1 MSTFFISDTHWNH
14 RNIIKYSN
22 RPFKDIQEMNEILI
36 DNWNRNVRPE
46 DNIWHLGDFAFMKVE
61 QIQQLL
67 PRLNGYKMFIAGN
80 HDQEIM
86 KNQEMLLGR
95 NLFTSIG
102 RYAEF
107 NHNNQFFVLF
117 HYGQRVWNK
126 SHHGSIQLH
135 GHSHG
140 SLPPY
145 GKSVDIGVDAPF
157 VIPRFTYMEA
167 TLEQE
172 LKRRQEDY
180 RPINIDEVI
189 EYMKDR
195 DITKP
200 DHHNIRY

>member
-1 MSTFFISDTHWNH
+1 MIYFWSDTHFFH
-14 RNIIKYSN
+14 KNICKYSN
-22 RPFKDIQEMNEILI
+22 RPFSSVEEMNEILI
-36 DNWNRNVRPE
+36 QNCNKIVKPNDE
-46 DNIWHLGDFAFMKVE
+46 IYHLGDFAFASLEK
-61 QIQQLL
+61 IYDITK
-67 PRLNGYKMFIAGN
+67 RLNGIKRLILGN
-80 HDQEIM
+80 HDQEIW
-86 KNQEMLLGR
+86 KNYNALIGAPY
-95 NLFTSIG
+95 FSSIKH
-102 RYAEF
+102 YDEINF
-107 NHNNQFFVLF
+107 NKQKIILF
-117 HYGQRVWNK
+117 HYGMRVWSS

-180 RPINIDEVI
+180 RPIHIDEVI

-200 DHHNIRY
+200 DHHNARY